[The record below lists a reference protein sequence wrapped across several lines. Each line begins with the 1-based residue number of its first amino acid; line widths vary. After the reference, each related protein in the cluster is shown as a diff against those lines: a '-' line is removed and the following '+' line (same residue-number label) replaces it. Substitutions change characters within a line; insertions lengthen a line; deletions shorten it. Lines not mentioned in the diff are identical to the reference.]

1 MCPFLYE
8 KFRMD
13 LQIKVQWMKKFS
25 NPCNN
30 SLSLTEQRDKIKS
43 FTTTESII
51 FNYN

>member
-1 MCPFLYE
+1 MSSFLYE
-8 KFRMD
+8 NFRMD
-13 LQIKVQWMKKFS
+13 LQNLVHWMKKFS